1 MTYWNGIEVKESVYA
16 GEYKE
21 IVSCFLHLLKNFQTF
36 KSFKADNDI
45 FIPLLSKAPEV
56 GEPFVFC
63 PTNSKLCL
71 FICAEQSEENGYWS
85 SVQALPLLVALNFDA
100 AEEIPLDAAI
110 RCSYWATSR
119 FYSFN
124 IPANKVCI

>member
-21 IVSCFLHLLKNFQTF
+21 IVSSFLHLLKNFQTF
-36 KSFKADNDI
+36 ESFKADNDI

-63 PTNSKLCL
+63 PSNSKLCL
-71 FICAEQSEENGYWS
+71 FLCTEQFGNDYWS
-85 SVQALPLLVALNFDA
+85 SVQTLPLLVALNFDA

-110 RCSYWATSR
+110 RRSYWTTSR
-119 FYSFN
+119 FYTFN